1 MENAGSGE
9 LTVTNGANTLS
20 GVVASKGDV
29 TLQNLAAATSLNL
42 LEIAAGRTVNAY
54 VGTNVNEK
62 QTVTVTGTALL
73 SGTSALNTSLTLN
86 AGATLDMV
94 DMSAGAAI
102 VAGALTF
109 DGQLT
114 MGDKLLAILD
124 EMSSWEN
131 HELTLITGLDSF
143 TFAEVEVADGS
154 MLQAS
159 TYFRNVSDTLSVSY
173 RVIGDV
179 GSLVLV
185 SMDVV
190 PEPTTSTLSLLALAG
205 LCARRR
211 RKD

>member
-1 MENAGSGE
+1 
-9 LTVTNGANTLS
+9 
-20 GVVASKGDV
+20 
-29 TLQNLAAATSLNL
+29 
-42 LEIAAGRTVNAY
+42 
-54 VGTNVNEK
+54 
-62 QTVTVTGTALL
+62 
-73 SGTSALNTSLTLN
+73 
-86 AGATLDMV
+86 MV

-143 TFAEVEVADGS
+143 TFDGVEVEDGS
-154 MLQAS
+154 MLQAN
-159 TYFRNVSDTLSVSY
+159 TYFSNVSDTVSVSY
-173 RVIGDV
+173 RVSGDV